1 MVAVVTSPKGRSGGE
16 KKIICERGGNKQ
28 RHPWAVEIFDR
39 ATGPVGVFA
48 CRVSA
53 VLYPKEK
60 EG

>member
-1 MVAVVTSPKGRSGGE
+1 MVAVVTSPKGRSGGG
-16 KKIICERGGNKQ
+16 KKNYLRKGENNQ

-39 ATGPVGVFA
+39 ATGPVGVVA